1 MTRRNEYRV
10 YLQSEDWKKL
20 RELALIRTN
29 GLCQFCGDYA
39 TQVHHVKYPKQ
50 FGAEHP
56 HSLVPVCDKCH
67 KISHGVQKMK
77 QLEHAVVMT
86 ELSPSG
92 INLNYLLSGGRVYA
106 SAKSWTRSL
115 QVPDCMKVWFEQRL
129 ISTAMFKK
137 ESSGESL
144 EMEYQNTAVYRWH
157 VVGELLRTF
166 DREWYQSQYK
176 SREKTEQQAIEK
188 FHNNYER
195 LINWGYDLQERAL
208 SSMLNGDNQKNSVVT
223 QENLVDAMKQAVAPR
238 LRAHDDKLYEHDVV
252 IAEIKQSMPTK
263 RDQEEFIT
271 VKQAIA
277 EQGLDASAMP
287 LHPKSRDT
295 LSGLAG
301 KKLKAMNAEQGASVM
316 ARLDGQ
322 KIDIPTNSYRRGV
335 IYEILQELSD
345 GGQSKLL

>member
-29 GLCQFCGDYA
+29 GLCQFCGDFA

-277 EQGLDASAMP
+277 EQGLDPSAMP
-287 LHPKSRDT
+287 LHPQSRDT

>member
-29 GLCQFCGDYA
+29 GLCQFCGDFA

-223 QENLVDAMKQAVAPR
+223 QENLVEAMKQAVAPR

-301 KKLKAMNAEQGASVM
+301 KKLKAMNAEQGAAVM

-335 IYEILQELSD
+335 VYKILQELSG

>member
-29 GLCQFCGDYA
+29 GLCQFCGDFA

-277 EQGLDASAMP
+277 EQGLDPSAMP
-287 LHPKSRDT
+287 LHPQSRDT

-301 KKLKAMNAEQGASVM
+301 KKLKAMNAEQGAPVM

>member
-29 GLCQFCGDYA
+29 GLCQFCGDFA

-223 QENLVDAMKQAVAPR
+223 QENLVDAMRQAVAPR

-271 VKQAIA
+271 VKQAVA
-277 EQGLDASAMP
+277 EQGLDPSAMP
-287 LHPKSRDT
+287 LHPQSRDT

>member
-29 GLCQFCGDYA
+29 GLCQFCGDFA

-56 HSLVPVCDKCH
+56 HSLVPVCEKCH

-335 IYEILQELSD
+335 VYKILQELSD

>member
-29 GLCQFCGDYA
+29 GLCQFCGDFA

-223 QENLVDAMKQAVAPR
+223 QENLVEAMKQAVAPR

-301 KKLKAMNAEQGASVM
+301 KKLKAMNAEQGAAVM

-335 IYEILQELSD
+335 IYEILQGLSV

>member
-29 GLCQFCGDYA
+29 GLCQFCGDFA

-301 KKLKAMNAEQGASVM
+301 KKLKAMNAEQGAAVM

-335 IYEILQELSD
+335 VYKILQELSD

>member
-29 GLCQFCGDYA
+29 GLCQFCGDFA

-106 SAKSWTRSL
+106 SAKSWTKSL

-277 EQGLDASAMP
+277 EQGLDPSAMP
-287 LHPKSRDT
+287 LHPQSRDT

>member
-29 GLCQFCGDYA
+29 GLCQFCGDFA

-301 KKLKAMNAEQGASVM
+301 KKLKAMSAEQGAAVM

-335 IYEILQELSD
+335 VYKILQELSD

>member
-301 KKLKAMNAEQGASVM
+301 KKLKAMNAEQGAAVM

-335 IYEILQELSD
+335 VYKILQELSD